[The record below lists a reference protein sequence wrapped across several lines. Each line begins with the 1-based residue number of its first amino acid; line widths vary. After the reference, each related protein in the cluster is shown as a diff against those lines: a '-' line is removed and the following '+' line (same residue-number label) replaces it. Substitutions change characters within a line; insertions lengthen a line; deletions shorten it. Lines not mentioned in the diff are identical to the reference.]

1 MLWEGLTMYSIASF
15 RDIVDQPYPYLQN
28 LKNLQGKKIVGTV
41 CTYAPEEIIHAAG
54 ALPGRL
60 FGSDSAI
67 HRAELHLQ
75 SYCCSLVRG
84 ILEEALA
91 DRLDFLDGMVFPH
104 TCDSIQRLS
113 DVWRINLKKTFHA
126 DVVLPVKLT
135 TAGARQYLIDVLDR
149 FKADLERQ
157 LGREITHDDLAR
169 SVKLNNQIRIL
180 LQRLYR
186 LRCDHPEV
194 LDGRDY
200 HTIIRAAM
208 IVEREIFLES
218 LTTIVADLE
227 KTVMQTKPSH
237 LKRLVICGGICTHP
251 DIYEAIAEAGGVAVG
266 DDLCTRQRYYD
277 GIIDEALPPVEAMA
291 GRYIR
296 RAVCPAKHTGITSR
310 GENIIRTV
318 RQCRA
323 DGVVFLLLKFC
334 DPHAFDYP
342 YMREMLEREN
352 IPSLLLEME
361 DQSQAA
367 GQVQTRL
374 ETFVQ
379 IL

>member
-1 MLWEGLTMYSIASF
+1 MQEAIKYMAEITAAPLVYGRRIQMETG
-15 RDIVDQPYPYLQN
+15 RRV
-28 LKNLQGKKIVGTV
+28 VGYV
-41 CTYAPEEIIHAAG
+41 CSYTPEEIIIAAG
-54 ALPGRL
+54 AHPLRL
-60 FGSDSAI
+60 FGPMG
-67 HRAELHLQ
+67 ELECVDTHLQ
-75 SYCCSLVRG
+75 SYCCSVVRG
-84 ILEEALA
+84 ILDTGLKGDA
-91 DRLDFLDGMVFPH
+91 DFFAGMVFPH

-169 SVKLNNQIRIL
+169 SVKLYNQIRLL

-218 LTTIVADLE
+218 LTAIVADLE

-266 DDLCTRQRYYD
+266 DDLCTGQRYFD
-277 GIIDEALPPVEAMA
+277 GIIDEALPPVEAIA